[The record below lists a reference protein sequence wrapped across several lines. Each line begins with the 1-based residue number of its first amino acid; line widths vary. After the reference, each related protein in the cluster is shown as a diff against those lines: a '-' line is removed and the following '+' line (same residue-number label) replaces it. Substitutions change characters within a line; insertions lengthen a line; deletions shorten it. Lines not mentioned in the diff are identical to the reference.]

1 MIKIARRGTGWPAA
15 FENPLDRGDPYRRYI
30 APNSGESPKLT
41 MLGNQGVGFNEPPD
55 ASGSI
60 GGDSTCDHALS
71 RNDQHPWTDEDPD
84 DPFESVSDRDDGVL
98 PYGQSGQELNFTTD
112 DSPLS
117 RRTRV
122 FSLMSDDK
130 DRKPGQLTG
139 DLSKKRI

>member
-15 FENPLDRGDPYRRYI
+15 FENPLDRGDPYRLYI
-30 APNSGESPKLT
+30 PPNSGESPKLT
-41 MLGNQGVGFNEPPD
+41 MLGNQGVGLEPPD

-60 GGDSTCDHALS
+60 GGDSTLDHILPS
-71 RNDQHPWTDEDPD
+71 DYVHPWADQDPD
-84 DPFESVSDRDDGVL
+84 HPFDSVSDRDDGVL
-98 PYGQSGQELNFTTD
+98 PYGESGQELNFTTD
-112 DSPLS
+112 NNPLS
-117 RRTRV
+117 RRRRV